1 MRTFAII
8 GMLFCFT
15 ISSSY
20 AQKEEKTKSATQS
33 ALCTAQSKVF
43 TQIFDSVYT
52 IEKTIDVNKSY
63 KEAITTEIV
72 KCLKADLILWGES
85 VIADAKNGEF
95 NKYALS
101 FEKPEK
107 NTFEVPR
114 KAQKFY
120 TKAFNKARQDFIMGR
135 KTKTLEAMF
144 SKDYLKKYISK
155 VVDAFVAQKDGYLK
169 TISK

>member
-1 MRTFAII
+1 MKKFAII
-8 GMLFCFT
+8 VMVLCLA

-20 AQKEEKTKSATQS
+20 AQKEEKAKSSTQS

-52 IEKTIDVNKSY
+52 IENKIDVNKSY
-63 KEAITTEIV
+63 KEAITTEII
-72 KCLKADLILWGES
+72 KCLEADLTLWGES

-95 NKYALS
+95 NRYAIS

-120 TKAFNKARQDFIMGR
+120 TKAFNKARQDFIAGR
-135 KTKTLEAMF
+135 KTKTLDEMF
-144 SKDYLKKYISK
+144 AKDYLKKYISK
-155 VVDAFVAQKDGYLK
+155 VVDAFVAQKDSYLK